1 MLHKLA
7 AWNWLCDKYHWLH

>member
-7 AWNWLCDKYHWLH
+7 AHKQPVRI

>member
-7 AWNWLCDKYHWLH
+7 AHKQPVRV